1 MQIADTLINDAWFP
15 VFFFLKKKKKTTD
28 REPGNASIARTKP
41 VGRRRKPKSE
51 PYAKPEA

>member
-15 VFFFLKKKKKTTD
+15 VFFLKKKTTD

>member
-15 VFFFLKKKKKTTD
+15 FFFKKKKKTTD